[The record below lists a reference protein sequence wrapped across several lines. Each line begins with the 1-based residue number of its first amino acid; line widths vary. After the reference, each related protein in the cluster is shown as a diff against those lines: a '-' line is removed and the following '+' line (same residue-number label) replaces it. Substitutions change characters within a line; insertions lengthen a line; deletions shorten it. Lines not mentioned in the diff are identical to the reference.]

1 MFLLILILLN
11 PYVMIYLQVQY
22 IKFVTSTSAE
32 QSSNSSVTVVNN
44 LRTSNTA
51 STTDVKVKHI
61 SQQSLIF
68 LLIVNRKLQA
78 TTY

>member
-1 MFLLILILLN
+1 
-11 PYVMIYLQVQY
+11 MIYLQVQY